1 MPARISQKRV
11 QELRE
16 NAKMC
21 RVIKELLQQY
31 RAPGKIPFDVAD
43 EAMLPFGETPE
54 FVYSMAEYLVEQEK
68 KLH

>member
-1 MPARISQKRV
+1 MY
-11 QELRE
+11 
-16 NAKMC
+16 
-21 RVIKELLQQY
+21 RVIRGLLQRY
-31 RAPGKIPFDVAD
+31 GALRKIPFDLAD

>member
-1 MPARISQKRV
+1 MPARISRKRI
-11 QELRE
+11 QEIRE

-21 RVIKELLQQY
+21 RVIEGLLHMY
-31 RAPGKIPFDVAD
+31 GAPEKIPFDVAD